1 MGRIWYDITN
11 QDPETAREK
20 AAFWNIISVVILFF
34 GIASVIYFL
43 GGVAS
48 LYENGEWR
56 DFIISSVLSFLVTIF
71 IYIRATW
78 KTWEQGDIL
87 RFLIGLMGGYLTTVF
102 TIGVIVYIENKEN
115 EIGWLIFLIIITQI
129 VSIFSIYK
137 LNGGRVKKPRIK
149 GDSEA
154 REYFKK
160 ETEKAEQYRTKEEE
174 LYCRFCG
181 EKIPSDSL
189 YCQKC
194 GKNIMH

>member
-11 QDPETAREK
+11 QDPEIAREK
-20 AAFWNIISVVILFF
+20 ANFWNIISVVILFF

-43 GGVAS
+43 GGIAS

-87 RFLIGLMGGYLTTVF
+87 KFFIGMTGGYLTTVF
-102 TIGVIVYIENKEN
+102 IVGIIVFIENKEN
-115 EIGWLIFLIIITQI
+115 KIGLFIFLIIMTQI
-129 VSIFSIYK
+129 ATIFTIYR
-137 LNGGRVKKPRIK
+137 LNGRKVKKLRIK
-149 GDSEA
+149 GDLGA
-154 REYFKK
+154 REYFKN
-160 ETEKAEQYRTKEEE
+160 ETAKVEQLQTRKEEI
-174 LYCRFCG
+174 YCRFCG
-181 EKIPSDSL
+181 EKIPADSL

-194 GKNIMH
+194 GRNIMK